1 MVSSGSGPLPRAPAG
16 PLDGVRV
23 LDLTS
28 IVLGPVATQI
38 LGDHGAEIIKIEA
51 LTGDSMRANGAA
63 RNQGMSSIFLAIN
76 RNKRSLAI
84 DLKTPE
90 GRTIALELAKSVDVI
105 VHNMRVPAMARLGL
119 GYDAIKAF
127 NPTVIY
133 CAATGFGQDGPD
145 GFKPAFDDIIQA
157 ACGLVSLIGQTSG
170 QPEYTPSLV
179 ADKLAGIAVSS
190 AILAALFHRARTG
203 EGQYLEVPMY
213 ETLVEFM
220 LIEHMG
226 GLAFE
231 PAAGPAGYARILNA
245 GRRPSRTADGYI
257 AMLPYSPKHWAD
269 IFEYVG
275 RQDILEE
282 IDIGDRFKVNQT
294 VRALYEHFSEIT
306 PLYTTAR
313 WIEICEELDIPVTKI
328 YAIEDLPEH
337 PHLKAV
343 ELFQFM
349 DHPTEGKTRYV
360 RPTVL
365 YSRTPMSVRLPAPT
379 LGQDTLTIL
388 TELGYSEADVFDLQK
403 QGVVLVPSPAVPD
416 DAGSE
421 DNSTTADQPA

>member
-1 MVSSGSGPLPRAPAG
+1 MASSGSGSSTRAPTG

-28 IVLGPVATQI
+28 VVLGPVATQI

-90 GRTIALELAKSVDVI
+90 GRKVALELAKSVDVI

-119 GYDAIKAF
+119 GYDEIKVF

-133 CAATGFGQDGPD
+133 CAATGFGQEGPD
-145 GFKPAFDDIIQA
+145 ALKPAFDDIIQA
-157 ACGLVSLIGQTSG
+157 ACGLVSLIGQTG
-170 QPEYTPSLV
+170 DRPEYTPSLV

-203 EGQYLEVPMY
+203 EGQYLEVPMF

-220 LIEHMG
+220 LTEHMG

-231 PAAGPAGYARILNA
+231 PATSPAGYARILSA
-245 GRRPSRTADGYI
+245 GRRPSRTADGYV

-275 RQDILEE
+275 RKDILEE
-282 IDIGDRFKVNQT
+282 IDIGDRFKVNQA
-294 VRALYEHFSEIT
+294 VRALYERFSDIT

-313 WIEICEELDIPVTKI
+313 WIEICDELDIPVTKI
-328 YAIEDLPEH
+328 YAIDELPDH
-337 PHLKAV
+337 PHLKSV
-343 ELFQFM
+343 GLFQFM

-360 RPTVL
+360 RPTVR

-379 LGQDTLTIL
+379 LGQDSLTIL

-403 QGVVLVPSPAVPD
+403 QGVVLVSGLALPD
-416 DAGSE
+416 KIGSE
-421 DNSTTADQPA
+421 DSSATAVQPG